1 MPVPEDFFPPWIT
14 HLLAQESAF
23 AQANVLR
30 QNDYLTE
37 HGLIHLL
44 DLAEGLIHSDPNQ
57 ARRLAII
64 GLVQAERESISGI
77 TPRAA
82 YLRAQ
87 THAIH
92 GEYDEATTWINFARA
107 GYESAG
113 QTAQALRTHAGLMQ
127 ILAES
132 GRYQAALDTGQTI
145 LDAVEN
151 GHAPQTQMPAEMAG
165 LLAAKAHQNRGRIFE
180 LMGRPAEALEAYDHA
195 ESHFSA
201 LNMHEQI
208 GHVRVNRG
216 LSLLD
221 QGRVREALG
230 LFENALALF
239 IAADE
244 LFLQAQTLT
253 NIADAHLSLGNYTA
267 SLRAYEQAR
276 QIFQTL
282 DITAE
287 QKLLLLDTAHAYLA
301 LNLYPEALATYKEA
315 ETFLHTRGMAPQ
327 QARALWGMG
336 AALTAQ
342 KIFEEAETALA
353 AAAELFQ
360 KAENTPLQASVLL
373 EQSALFLAR
382 GGIGLALQHA
392 QQAFTLVADQT
403 WPIEYVYTQFR
414 LADLLLPDTQSAETH
429 LLAARPVVTRLGLP
443 HLQFR
448 LQQRLGHLYL
458 LQGRKVEAQTALTAA
473 IEEIESLRGTLASE
487 NMRATFLYDKI
498 AAYEDLVRLYL
509 SHTDQASLQQ
519 AFSIAERAKS
529 RALVD
534 LLTGLVDVRLHP
546 TIDENLSER
555 LRALQADLNA
565 IYNEMLNPVNS
576 GGERYVPFENLS
588 DQAHSLENEIHLLQL
603 QTIGPRDGKPTFDQP
618 VALATI
624 QASLPA
630 DVTLVVYHLMDEE
643 VMAFFIKKEK
653 LIVQRQLTTTA
664 QIAPLI
670 QKLTMQWQRFRIGSA
685 FIHRHTRQLEQSA
698 KRYLGLLYD
707 ALIRPLETSLQPGLE
722 TPSKLVI
729 IPHGVLHQ
737 IPFHALYD
745 GAQYLLDT
753 FQVSYAPS
761 ATIFALCQQ
770 RISRASGQALV
781 MGVADPSIPFVAEEV
796 HHVSQFFTQVHTFLD
811 QTATPATLHTLAA
824 QCDVVHLA
832 CHGLFRTG
840 NPMFSALR
848 LHEAWLTATDVLN
861 LDLQGTLVTLSAC
874 ESGRSQVLAGDEIL
888 GLTRAFLGAG
898 AATLIVSQWLVED
911 KSTAQLMTI
920 FYEQLAQGKNRVA
933 ALRTAQLALKDQFAH
948 PYYWAPFV
956 LIGHL

>member
-1 MPVPEDFFPPWIT
+1 MPISEDISPPWIT
-14 HLLAQESAF
+14 HLLAQESAL

-30 QNDYLTE
+30 QNDYLTKN
-37 HGLIHLL
+37 GLSHLL
-44 DLAEGLIHSDPNQ
+44 DLAEDLIHNDPNQ

-92 GEYDEATTWINFARA
+92 GEYDEATAWINFARA

-113 QTAQALRTHAGLMQ
+113 QTAEALRTHAGLMQ

-145 LDAVEN
+145 LDVVEN
-151 GHAPQTQMPAEMAG
+151 GHATQIQMPAEMAR

-180 LMGRPAEALEAYDHA
+180 LMGRPVEALEAYDHA

-201 LNMHEQI
+201 LNMQEQI

-230 LFENALALF
+230 VFENALALF
-239 IAADE
+239 IEADMQ
-244 LFLQAQTLT
+244 FLQAQTLT
-253 NIADAHLSLGNYTA
+253 NVADAHLSLGNYND

-315 ETFLHTRGMAPQ
+315 ETFLHARGMAPQ

-342 KIFEEAETALA
+342 KNFEEAETALA
-353 AAAELFQ
+353 SAVELFHQ
-360 KAENTPLQASVLL
+360 AENTPLQASVML
-373 EQSALFLAR
+373 EQSALLLAR
-382 GGIGLALQHA
+382 GERGLALQRA
-392 QQAFTLVADQT
+392 QQAFGLVADQT
-403 WPIEYVYTQFR
+403 WPIEYVYSQFR
-414 LADLLLPDTQSAETH
+414 LADLLLPDTQRAETH
-429 LLAARPVVTRLGLP
+429 LLAVQAVVARLGLP
-443 HLQFR
+443 QLQFR
-448 LQQRLGHLYL
+448 LLQRLGHVYL
-458 LQGRKVEAQTALTAA
+458 LQGREAEAQTTLLTA
-473 IEEIESLRGTLASE
+473 IEEIETLRGTLTNE
-487 NMRATFLYDKI
+487 NMRATFLHDKI

-509 SHTDQASLQQ
+509 SRTDQVSLQQ
-519 AFSIAERAKS
+519 AFNIAERAKS

-534 LLTGLVDVRLHP
+534 LLTGLVDVRLHSP
-546 TIDENLSER
+546 LDVNLSER
-555 LRALQADLNA
+555 LLVLQADLNA
-565 IYNEMLNPVNS
+565 IYNEMLNPVKS

-588 DQAHSLENEIHLLQL
+588 DQALLLENEIHLLQL
-603 QTIGPRDGKPTFDQP
+603 QTIGTHGTPPTFDQS

-630 DVTLVVYHLMDEE
+630 DVTLVVYHLMGEE
-643 VMAFFIKKEK
+643 VMAFFIQKEK
-653 LIVQRQLTTTA
+653 LIVQRHLTTTGK
-664 QIAPLI
+664 IAPLI
-670 QKLTMQWQRFRIGSA
+670 EKLTMQWQRFRIGTG

-698 KRYLGLLYD
+698 KHYLGLLYD
-707 ALIRPLETSLQPGLE
+707 ALIRPLETSLQNGRE
-722 TPSKLVI
+722 TTSKLVI

-745 GAQYLLDT
+745 GEKYLLDT
-753 FQVSYAPS
+753 FQITYAPS

-781 MGVADPSIPFVAEEV
+781 MGVADPAIPFVAEEV
-796 HHVSQFFTQVHTFLD
+796 QHVSRFFPQVQTFLD
-811 QTATPATLHTLAA
+811 QTATPATLHTFAA
-824 QCDVVHLA
+824 QSDVVHLA

-848 LHEAWLTATDVLN
+848 LYETWLTATEVLN
-861 LDLQGTLVTLSAC
+861 LNLQGALVTLSAC

-920 FYEQLAQGKNRVA
+920 FYERLAQGENRGA
-933 ALRTAQLALKDQFAH
+933 ALRNAQLALKEQYAH
-948 PYYWAPFV
+948 PYYWAPFI